1 MNRFVFFLCLSAF
14 PCVLF
19 GQNVSARVAGLEN
32 DQKYM
37 ELLGREQQLHRMED
51 SVVRIIG
58 DTRELFSSHS
68 SPDEREKYGAEILR
82 LEKEL
87 YEIRNRIGVTANEIG
102 TIEQEFIVSNMNGS
116 GPSGTV
122 VGPKASGE
130 QVRNLVYNAYF
141 RDHLSAADY
150 RSLLEAQQKETLP
163 GRLIARY
170 MSNYAR
176 LDSLAAQYAATSDRQ
191 QADEIYSRLSVVRS
205 LNEAIGDSLAGVW
218 GFIYDNK
225 VYAYGYL
232 LDKMGK
238 TELLADFEARFR
250 KKQASRSWPCRTAL
264 RRWRCTDI
272 RCRSSSCFLMR
283 RRWPICS
290 ALRLHRFV
298 GKMYGRDVPPFVR
311 NAGNRP
317 GAQGVYRLLRHRAD
331 DAFGLQ
337 CPQSDS

>member
-1 MNRFVFFLCLSAF
+1 M
-14 PCVLF
+14 
-19 GQNVSARVAGLEN
+19 
-32 DQKYM
+32 
-37 ELLGREQQLHRMED
+37 
-51 SVVRIIG
+51 
-58 DTRELFSSHS
+58 
-68 SPDEREKYGAEILR
+68 R

-116 GPSGTV
+116 GLSGTV

-250 KKQASRSWPCRTAL
+250 KNRQQVMAVQDSVASMALYGYPLQKQLVLSYEKTLADLLGFTAASDSLEKCMAETSRLSYGMPEIDPA
-264 RRWRCTDI
+264 RRGFI
-272 RCRSSSCFLMR
+272 
-283 RRWPICS
+283 
-290 ALRLHRFV
+290 
-298 GKMYGRDVPPFVR
+298 
-311 NAGNRP
+311 
-317 GAQGVYRLLRHRAD
+317 VY
-331 DAFGLQ
+331 FGLQ

>member
-1 MNRFVFFLCLSAF
+1 
-14 PCVLF
+14 
-19 GQNVSARVAGLEN
+19 
-32 DQKYM
+32 
-37 ELLGREQQLHRMED
+37 
-51 SVVRIIG
+51 
-58 DTRELFSSHS
+58 
-68 SPDEREKYGAEILR
+68 
-82 LEKEL
+82 
-87 YEIRNRIGVTANEIG
+87 
-102 TIEQEFIVSNMNGS
+102 MNGS

-232 LDKMGK
+232 LDKMAKPSCWPTSRPGSGK
-238 TELLADFEARFR
+238 TG
-250 KKQASRSWPCRTAL
+250 SRSWPCRTAL

-272 RCRSSSCFLMR
+272 RCRSSSVLFL
-283 RRWPICS
+283 
-290 ALRLHRFV
+290 
-298 GKMYGRDVPPFVR
+298 
-311 NAGNRP
+311 
-317 GAQGVYRLLRHRAD
+317 
-331 DAFGLQ
+331 
-337 CPQSDS
+337 

>member
-250 KKQASRSWPCRTAL
+250 KNRQQVMAVQDSVASMAL
-264 RRWRCTDI
+264 YGYPLQK
-272 RCRSSSCFLMR
+272 F
-283 RRWPICS
+283 S
-290 ALRLHRFV
+290 A
-298 GKMYGRDVPPFVR
+298 MI
-311 NAGNRP
+311 
-317 GAQGVYRLLRHRAD
+317 GVNIN
-331 DAFGLQ
+331 F
-337 CPQSDS
+337 